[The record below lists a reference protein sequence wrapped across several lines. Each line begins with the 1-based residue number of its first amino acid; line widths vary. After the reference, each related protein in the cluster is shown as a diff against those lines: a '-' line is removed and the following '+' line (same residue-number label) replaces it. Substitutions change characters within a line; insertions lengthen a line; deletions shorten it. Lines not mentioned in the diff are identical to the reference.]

1 MQPGHKHYFARI
13 PVIALLILLG
23 LAPWLAVILF
33 ILRAIDRDAEKR
45 ERQDEQARQRYAADF
60 RPQDTRTAQAAPPNA
75 PRPSRTP
82 PFDYSAQ
89 YGPAPHDLP
98 TAEQQ
103 KAKKRHL
110 KLIKW
115 CTVAGG
121 ILLFIG
127 AVSLPET
134 ISTLTTATR
143 YAGGWVGWA
152 FEDLIANL
160 AQIVGGGG
168 ALAASLWLRRTIRLE
183 RQLDK
188 VVGER
193 DNIPLDE
200 LFAAA
205 GIAPKEG
212 RRILESAI
220 DHGYF
225 GADAYI
231 DNRTDFLIVRGA
243 APIPAPP
250 AAEPAPAPDGETAH
264 QKLLRQLRENG
275 ASIADPVLREKAARL
290 EAVSAR
296 ILALAEADQSKEE
309 QLRKFT
315 GYYLPTA
322 CKLLQTYAQLE
333 RQGVDGENITKT
345 KQSIQ
350 RSLDLLVTAFEN
362 QLDKLFQSDALD
374 VSADVAAL
382 EGMLNL
388 DGLSGESDFNLSPP
402 Q

>member
-1 MQPGHKHYFARI
+1 MQTEHKHYFARI
-13 PVIALLILLG
+13 PIIALLILLG
-23 LAPWLAVILF
+23 LAPWLAVLLF
-33 ILRAIDRDAEKR
+33 ILRAIDKDAEKR
-45 ERQDEQARQRYAADF
+45 EQRAFEANRRYAADF
-60 RPQDTRTAQAAPPNA
+60 RPEDTRPGADRQAGPGAPY
-75 PRPSRTP
+75 
-82 PFDYSAQ
+82 DYSARYQ
-89 YGPAPHDLP
+89 AHDRP

-103 KAKKRHL
+103 KAKNRRQR
-110 KLIKW
+110 LISW
-115 CTVAGG
+115 CTVLGG
-121 ILLFIG
+121 ILLFVG
-127 AVSLPET
+127 VVSLPES
-134 ISTLTTATR
+134 ISTLTTAVH

-152 FEDLIANL
+152 FEDLAANI

-168 ALAASLWLRRTIRLE
+168 ALTLSLLLKRGLRAE
-183 RQLDK
+183 RRLDK
-188 VVGER
+188 VVGGR

-205 GIAPKEG
+205 GLTEKEG
-212 RRILESAI
+212 RKALENAI

-231 DNRTDFLIVRGA
+231 DNRTGFLVVRGD

-250 AAEPAPAPDGETAH
+250 AQEEAPQPDPAGETQH
-264 QKLLRQLRENG
+264 QRLLRQLREAG
-275 ASIADPVLREKAARL
+275 AALSDPALQDKAARL

-296 ILALAEADQSKEE
+296 IFALAEADPGKED

-315 GYYLPTA
+315 SYYLPTA
-322 CKLLQTYAQLE
+322 LKLLHTYAQLDG
-333 RQGVDGENITKT
+333 QGVDGENITKT
-345 KQSIQ
+345 KQSIE

-374 VSADVAAL
+374 VSADIAAL

-388 DGLSGESDFNLSPP
+388 DGLSGANDFTP

>member
-1 MQPGHKHYFARI
+1 MPQHKHYFARI
-13 PVIALLILLG
+13 PLIALLVLLG

-33 ILRAIDRDAEKR
+33 ILRAIDKDAEKKEWR
-45 ERQDEQARQRYAADF
+45 AFQDRRRYTADF
-60 RPQDTRTAQAAPPNA
+60 RPEDTRRAAQPGPGAPY
-75 PRPSRTP
+75 
-82 PFDYSAQ
+82 DYSARYQ
-89 YGPAPHDLP
+89 AHDLP

-103 KAKKRHL
+103 KAKKRRQS
-110 KLIKW
+110 LINW
-115 CTVAGG
+115 CTVLGGLFLFAGVTELPDSIYYG
-121 ILLFIG
+121 LWNDLF
-127 AVSLPET
+127 S
-134 ISTLTTATR
+134 
-143 YAGGWVGWA
+143 
-152 FEDLIANL
+152 NL
-160 AQIVGGGG
+160 FMVVGGGG
-168 ALAASLWLRRTIRLE
+168 ALVLGLILRRVSRLE

-188 VVGER
+188 VVGDR

-205 GIAPKEG
+205 GIPEKEG
-212 RRILESAI
+212 RKVLESAI

-231 DNRTDFLIVRGA
+231 DNRTDFLVVRGD

-250 AAEPAPAPDGETAH
+250 AQESAPQPDPDPAGES
-264 QKLLRQLRENG
+264 QYQRLLRQLHEAG
-275 ASIADPVLREKAARL
+275 AALSDPALQDKAARL

-296 ILALAEADQSKEE
+296 IFALAEADPGKED

-315 GYYLPTA
+315 SYYLPTA
-322 CKLLQTYAQLE
+322 LKLLHTYAQLDG
-333 RQGVDGENITKT
+333 QGVDGENITKT
-345 KQSIQ
+345 KQSIE

-374 VSADVAAL
+374 VSADIAAL

-388 DGLSGESDFNLSPP
+388 DGLSGESDFTS